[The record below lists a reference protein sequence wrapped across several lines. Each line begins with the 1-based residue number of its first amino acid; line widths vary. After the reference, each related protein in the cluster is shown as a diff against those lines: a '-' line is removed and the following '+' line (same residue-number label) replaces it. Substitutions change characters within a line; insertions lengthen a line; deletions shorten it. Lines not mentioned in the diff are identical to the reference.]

1 MTYENA
7 LEVLKK
13 YGQEH
18 VLAYY
23 DELNDEEKQSLLSQI
38 EEIDFSIFDVLKEKE
53 SAGKEETITPTEALT
68 LDTIQK
74 GQLALV
80 MLAGGQG
87 TRLGFDGPKGTYNLG
102 QTRDLYIFEC
112 QVKTILTV
120 VRTLGRWI
128 HLYIMTSDKN
138 YEATTSFFVEHKNFG
153 YKEEYLHFFKQEL
166 VPSVDFNGKILMEAP
181 SKICL
186 SPNGNGGWFS
196 SMKRAGLV

>member
-1 MTYENA
+1 MRENYMTYENA

-23 DELNDEEKQSLLSQI
+23 DELNDEEKQNLISQI

-53 SAGKEETITPTEALT
+53 SDGKEGMITPTEVLT
-68 LDTIQK
+68 LDTIKDYEFAYKVLGETAIQK

-87 TRLGFDGPKGTYNLG
+87 TRLGFDGPKGTYNIGL
-102 QTRDLYIFEC
+102 TRDLYIFEC

-138 YEATTSFFVEHKNFG
+138 YEATTSFFAEHKNFG
-153 YKEEYLHFFKQEL
+153 YKEEYLHFFKQEDRK
-166 VPSVDFNGKILMEAP
+166 SV
-181 SKICL
+181 
-186 SPNGNGGWFS
+186 
-196 SMKRAGLV
+196 V

>member
-53 SAGKEETITPTEALT
+53 SDGKEGMITPTEVLT
-68 LDTIQK
+68 LDTIKDYEFAYKVLGETAIQK

-80 MLAGGQG
+80 MLAGGHIQY
-87 TRLGFDGPKGTYNLG
+87 RVDE
-102 QTRDLYIFEC
+102 RALYIRMSGENDPDC
-112 QVKTILTV
+112 CEDTWTMDPS
-120 VRTLGRWI
+120 
-128 HLYIMTSDKN
+128 LYHD
-138 YEATTSFFVEHKNFG
+138 
-153 YKEEYLHFFKQEL
+153 Q
-166 VPSVDFNGKILMEAP
+166 
-181 SKICL
+181 
-186 SPNGNGGWFS
+186 
-196 SMKRAGLV
+196 

>member
-68 LDTIQK
+68 LDTIK
-74 GQLALV
+74 EYEFA
-80 MLAGGQG
+80 
-87 TRLGFDGPKGTYNLG
+87 YNG
-102 QTRDLYIFEC
+102 DPERTARSCYACRRSGHQTG
-112 QVKTILTV
+112 V
-120 VRTLGRWI
+120 
-128 HLYIMTSDKN
+128 
-138 YEATTSFFVEHKNFG
+138 
-153 YKEEYLHFFKQEL
+153 
-166 VPSVDFNGKILMEAP
+166 
-181 SKICL
+181 
-186 SPNGNGGWFS
+186 
-196 SMKRAGLV
+196 

>member
-68 LDTIQK
+68 LDTIKEYEFAYKVLGETAIQK

-87 TRLGFDGPKGTYNLG
+87 TRLGFDDRKEP
-102 QTRDLYIFEC
+102 I
-112 QVKTILTV
+112 I
-120 VRTLGRWI
+120 LGRQG
-128 HLYIMTSDKN
+128 TSIYSN
-138 YEATTSFFVEHKNFG
+138 V
-153 YKEEYLHFFKQEL
+153 
-166 VPSVDFNGKILMEAP
+166 
-181 SKICL
+181 
-186 SPNGNGGWFS
+186 
-196 SMKRAGLV
+196 R